1 MGMILITAI
10 SWFAR
15 FLTTMLV
22 IRAVMSW
29 FVRDPYSGIG
39 KAYMTIIRF
48 TEPMVEPCRRLLDR
62 LNLNTG
68 MLDFSV
74 LLAFFMIE
82 IVSSICINLVALILL

>member
-1 MGMILITAI
+1 MEAILIRAI
-10 SWFAR
+10 YWFSR

-22 IRAVMSW
+22 ARAVLSW

-39 KAYMTIIRF
+39 KIYMGIIHF
-48 TEPMVEPCRRLLDR
+48 TEPMVEPCRRLLAR
-62 LNLNTG
+62 LNFNTG

-82 IVSSICINLVALILL
+82 IVAQICINIVVILF

>member
-1 MGMILITAI
+1 MEGILITAI
-10 SWFAR
+10 YWFSR

-22 IRAVMSW
+22 ARAVLSW

-39 KAYMTIIRF
+39 KIYRGIIQF

-62 LNLNTG
+62 LNFNTG

-74 LLAFFMIE
+74 LLAFFAIE
-82 IVSSICINLVALILL
+82 IVAKICMNLVLIIF